1 MSRRSGRVSEHDL
14 TSAQVF
20 ELNMWRAW
28 GAVATTVASVALS
41 VYLIAISPWY
51 LLPLAWAFAGTAW
64 TGVRLRLGTGCL
76 CFSSSQQLCM
86 LCSETPAALGVKL
99 ARIVFRNNDATG
111 LSVAWSGRRSCLL
124 SATTAGTAASA
135 RTSYWRTSWA
145 RSRSCR

>member
-1 MSRRSGRVSEHDL
+1 MAFLASRLSGCVSEGDL

-64 TGVRLRLGTGCL
+64 TGVRLRLGTGCT
-76 CFSSSQQLCM
+76 CYSSS
-86 LCSETPAALGVKL
+86 
-99 ARIVFRNNDATG
+99 
-111 LSVAWSGRRSCLL
+111 
-124 SATTAGTAASA
+124 
-135 RTSYWRTSWA
+135 
-145 RSRSCR
+145 

>member
-1 MSRRSGRVSEHDL
+1 MNKRTASFVLSGCVSKGGS

-64 TGVRLRLGTGCL
+64 TGVRLQLGQWL
-76 CFSSSQQLCM
+76 Y
-86 LCSETPAALGVKL
+86 
-99 ARIVFRNNDATG
+99 ARIKSNN
-111 LSVAWSGRRSCLL
+111 LQN
-124 SATTAGTAASA
+124 
-135 RTSYWRTSWA
+135 
-145 RSRSCR
+145 

>member
-1 MSRRSGRVSEHDL
+1 MPKALARRLSCAAVVSEKPVSALVSRRSGCVSERDG

-64 TGVRLRLGTGCL
+64 TGVRLRLGPGCPR
-76 CFSSSQQLCM
+76 SSS
-86 LCSETPAALGVKL
+86 S
-99 ARIVFRNNDATG
+99 
-111 LSVAWSGRRSCLL
+111 S
-124 SATTAGTAASA
+124 
-135 RTSYWRTSWA
+135 
-145 RSRSCR
+145 